1 MTLFGHSFVSHLKS
15 DEYFEQ
21 VISSNPEHIF
31 IQIGGNDIVPS
42 STIPIMQ
49 QAKVV
54 CQDIIDIVNKLKS
67 SSIKHIFVGKVFFS
81 GRNPDSFCK
90 VIIIRLGIALIEP

>member
-1 MTLFGHSFVSHLKS
+1 
-15 DEYFEQ
+15 
-21 VISSNPEHIF
+21 
-31 IQIGGNDIVPS
+31 
-42 STIPIMQ
+42 MQ

-54 CQDIIDIVNKLKS
+54 CQGIIDIVNKLKS
-67 SSIKHIFVGKVFFS
+67 SSIKHIFVGEVFS